1 MLVSALAF
9 HSWQAPHAQEK
20 CIRKAKAARV
30 PNVRN
35 LLIFSGI
42 AIRKTFHRSRCQPG
56 TAVFAVA
63 CPFFGTKESGAKRDR
78 FGIERS
84 ERCGT
89 VCLRRTACNSE
100 FVNSLLEGGSLHSK
114 VRCRPVGTCHNPIAL
129 FESSNNLLTFRF
141 LQNVMKGAICR
152 FQRSGFYRRAGLGKF
167 KIADIDAQG

>member
-63 CPFFGTKESGAKRDR
+63 CPFFGTKESGARE
-78 FGIERS
+78 IVS
-84 ERCGT
+84 ELSG
-89 VCLRRTACNSE
+89 V
-100 FVNSLLEGGSLHSK
+100 
-114 VRCRPVGTCHNPIAL
+114 
-129 FESSNNLLTFRF
+129 
-141 LQNVMKGAICR
+141 KGAV
-152 FQRSGFYRRAGLGKF
+152 RSAYAEPRAIPSL
-167 KIADIDAQG
+167 